1 MKLVSY
7 RRAVFMLLAP
17 LLTVAAVAQPPA
29 GTQGGLNIP
38 ANAQVLGRQDPNVR
52 RATAIVN
59 GEVITGSD
67 IDHRIALIVAAN
79 RGLEIPADEIE
90 RVRAQV
96 LRSLVDETLQIQAA
110 AREEITIPTADV
122 DQGFARYAQSLNQT
136 PATVVSYLRSIGS
149 SERSVRRYIIADIA
163 WRRLRQRQIDPFVN
177 VGEEEVQEIIARMTA
192 SRGTRE
198 FRVGEIFISATPE
211 SAAEARTNAQRIVQQ
226 LRQGASFAAYARQ
239 FSEASTAA
247 VGGDLGWVRA
257 EQLPPE
263 LASAVNQIPVGG
275 ISDPIALSGGFSIVE
290 IRDAR
295 TFLMAD
301 ERDAVLS
308 LMQMAIPFAPGTT
321 EAQARTR
328 LEELTRATQ
337 NMGGCGNAQ
346 ATATRLGAELVSNDQ
361 VRVRDLPAQLQPMLL
376 RLGIGQAT
384 PPIGSIRDRVSVLI
398 LCGRDDPQEA
408 QEPSFDQVYAQ
419 LNEDRA
425 NRRAQ
430 RFLRDLRRDAVVEYR

>member
-1 MKLVSY
+1 
-7 RRAVFMLLAP
+7 
-17 LLTVAAVAQPPA
+17 
-29 GTQGGLNIP
+29 
-38 ANAQVLGRQDPNVR
+38 
-52 RATAIVN
+52 
-59 GEVITGSD
+59 
-67 IDHRIALIVAAN
+67 
-79 RGLEIPADEIE
+79 
-90 RVRAQV
+90 
-96 LRSLVDETLQIQAA
+96 
-110 AREEITIPTADV
+110 
-122 DQGFARYAQSLNQT
+122 
-136 PATVVSYLRSIGS
+136 
-149 SERSVRRYIIADIA
+149 
-163 WRRLRQRQIDPFVN
+163 
-177 VGEEEVQEIIARMTA
+177 
-192 SRGTRE
+192 
-198 FRVGEIFISATPE
+198 
-211 SAAEARTNAQRIVQQ
+211 
-226 LRQGASFAAYARQ
+226 
-239 FSEASTAA
+239 
-247 VGGDLGWVRA
+247 
-257 EQLPPE
+257 
-263 LASAVNQIPVGG
+263 
-275 ISDPIALSGGFSIVE
+275 
-290 IRDAR
+290 
-295 TFLMAD
+295 MAD

-308 LMQMAIPFAPGTT
+308 LMQMAIPIAPGAT

>member
-7 RRAVFMLLAP
+7 RRAMFMLLAP
-17 LLTVAAVAQPPA
+17 LLTVAAAAQPDAPA
-29 GTQGGLNIP
+29 GGLNIP

-79 RGLEIPADEIE
+79 RGLEIPPDEID

-96 LRSLVDETLQIQAA
+96 LRSLVDEALQIQAA
-110 AREEITIPTADV
+110 TREEIRIPQTEI
-122 DQGFARYAQSLNQT
+122 DQGFARYAQSLGQT
-136 PATVVSYLRSIGS
+136 PEGIRGYLRSIGS

-163 WRRLRQRQIDPFVN
+163 WRRLRQRRIDPFVN
-177 VGEEEVQEIIARMTA
+177 VGEDEVQEILQRMTA
-192 SRGTRE
+192 ARGTRE
-198 FRVGEIFISATPE
+198 FRVSEIFISATPE
-211 SAAEARTNAQRIVQQ
+211 TAAEARTNAQRIVQQ
-226 LRQGASFAAYARQ
+226 LRQGASFPVYARQ

-247 VGGDLGWVRA
+247 VGGDLGWVRS

-263 LASAVNQIPVGG
+263 LASVVNQIPVGA
-275 ISDPIALSGGFSIVE
+275 ITDPIPLAGGYSILE
-290 IRDAR
+290 LRDAR
-295 TFLMAD
+295 QFLMAD

-308 LMQMAIPFAPGTT
+308 LMQMAIPFAAGVT

-328 LEELTRATQ
+328 VEELTQATQ

-346 ATATRLGAELVSNDQ
+346 ATAQRLGAELVVNDQ
-361 VRVRDLPAQLQPMLL
+361 IRVRDLPPQLQPILL
-376 RLGIGQAT
+376 RLQVGQAT

-408 QEPSFDQVYAQ
+408 QEPSFDRVYSQ
-419 LNEDRA
+419 LNEERSV
-425 NRRAQ
+425 RRAQ